1 MQKFTDNKDYK
12 ILEQREYSVIKSN
25 TLIQKTRFELSL
37 QEQKMILRLIQMIK
51 PDDTELKLY
60 EFKIKDFCEFCGID
74 NANGKNY
81 INIKNT
87 LKKLADKS
95 YWVTIDDAGAETLL
109 RWIERPYINKNSGM
123 IKVKLDEMMKPFLLQ
138 LKEYFTQYSLYYT
151 IAMKSK
157 YSIRVY
163 ELLKS
168 YQNLG
173 YYECNISDL
182 KKQLMAEKYIRW
194 VDFKRKVLEPAVSE
208 INELTDIKVTYELF
222 KNGRAIERIK
232 FYIVFKKDISERI
245 QTWTQI
251 ENRLNPKQIKG
262 QMSLLFDYAEKEG
275 L

>member
-1 MQKFTDNKDYK
+1 MQKFTDSKDYK
-12 ILEQREYSVIKSN
+12 KLEQREYSVIKSN
-25 TLIQKTRFELSL
+25 ALIQKTRFELSL

-74 NANGKNY
+74 ESNGKNY

-95 YWVTIDDAGAETLL
+95 FWTTIDDTGTETLL

-123 IKVKLDEMMKPFLLQ
+123 IRVKLDELMKPFLLQ

-182 KKQLMAEKYIRW
+182 KKRLMADKYNRW
-194 VDFKRKVLEPAVSE
+194 VDFKRKVLEPSLSE
-208 INELTDIKVTYELF
+208 INELTDIKVNYELF

-232 FYIVFKKDISERI
+232 FNIELKRDITERI
-245 QTWTQI
+245 EAWTQI